1 MRFVRPYLVA
11 AMVAASAA
19 AQAAGY
25 AVTMLAPAGAA
36 SSDAWDVN
44 NLGQVVGS
52 FSSPAFTYTRGYIWS
67 NGTFTTLNGP
77 AGTLSL
83 GALGVSDGGA
93 VVGSYFDTTT
103 VDDTGAVVLGN
114 PHGYLYEN
122 GSYLTIDAPGAQA
135 TYLRGISPDGRYL
148 TGYALTSSDAVR
160 GFVFDRTAGAWTM
173 IGSNVAF
180 ALTIVQGVNS
190 LGQLVGDERIP
201 VPNGAPL
208 RTSFIYDIGSGV
220 RTDQNLP
227 GTTRTSY
234 RDINDAGQIAGF
246 AVVGTNLG
254 FVGTPASF
262 ETFSFGSQ
270 NDTILEGINNSGWL
284 VGRYVLDADGNGQA
298 ILLTPVPEP
307 STWLLC
313 LAGFAM
319 VGWQVRRRRA

>member
-25 AVTMLAPAGAA
+25 AVTMLAPAGAT

-52 FSSPAFTYTRGYIWS
+52 FSSAAFTYSRGYVWS

-77 AGTLSL
+77 AGTLNL
-83 GALGVSDGGA
+83 NALGVSDGGA
-93 VVGSYFDTTT
+93 VVGSYIDTTT

-114 PHGYLYEN
+114 PHGYLYDN

-180 ALTIVQGVNS
+180 ALTIVQGVNN

-201 VPNGAPL
+201 VPNSAPL
-208 RTSFIYDIGSGV
+208 RTSFIYDIATGT
-220 RTDQNLP
+220 RTDQNVP
-227 GTTRTSY
+227 GAVRTSY

-246 AVVGTNLG
+246 VGMPSLQG
-254 FVGTPASF
+254 FVGTPGSYQ
-262 ETFSFGSQ
+262 TFAFGSQ
-270 NDTILEGINNSGWL
+270 DNTVLEGINNAGWL
-284 VGRYVLDADGNGQA
+284 VGEYALDANGNFQGF
-298 ILLTPVPEP
+298 LLTPVPEP
-307 STWLLC
+307 STWLLS
-313 LAGFAM
+313 LAGLAV